1 MEISG
6 KIIVALPAQGG
17 VSKAGKEWSRQDY
30 VIETKEQYPK
40 KIAFSIMNDN
50 IMNFGL
56 TVGQEVDI
64 HIDINATEWNGKW
77 YNSSHVGKSLFAIRV
92 SKRHPVSQITLRH
105 RLNNGLPHNRHNSKC
120 SITTIRMI
128 CLSKKVKGWLLL
140 PPATS
145 QSL

>member
-40 KIAFSIMNDN
+40 KLIAFSVMNVI

-64 HIDINATEWNGKW
+64 HIDINATEW
-77 YNSSHVGKSLFAIRV
+77 R
-92 SKRHPVSQITLRH
+92 
-105 RLNNGLPHNRHNSKC
+105 
-120 SITTIRMI
+120 
-128 CLSKKVKGWLLL
+128 
-140 PPATS
+140 
-145 QSL
+145 

>member
-40 KIAFSIMNDN
+40 KIAFSVMNDN

-56 TVGQEVDI
+56 TIGQDVDI
-64 HIDINATEWNGKW
+64 EIDINANEWQGKW
-77 YNSSHVGKSLFAIRV
+77 FNSITCWKA
-92 SKRHPVSQITLRH
+92 TLR
-105 RLNNGLPHNRHNSKC
+105 NPGQPTAAQQPQTYYQGTSSTAAPVQTTTPQPPVDFGEQKDDLPF
-120 SITTIRMI
+120 
-128 CLSKKVKGWLLL
+128 
-140 PPATS
+140 
-145 QSL
+145 

>member
-40 KIAFSIMNDN
+40 KIAFSVMNDN

-64 HIDINATEWNGKW
+64 HVDINANEWNGKW
-77 YNSSHVGKSLFAIRV
+77 YNSITCWKVIVRNPGQQAV
-92 SKRHPVSQITLRH
+92 PSQRNYATAPPQQSAAKQPSQQQVFED
-105 RLNNGLPHNRHNSKC
+105 NKDDLPF
-120 SITTIRMI
+120 
-128 CLSKKVKGWLLL
+128 
-140 PPATS
+140 
-145 QSL
+145 

>member
-40 KIAFSIMNDN
+40 KIAFSVMNDN

-56 TVGQEVDI
+56 TIGQEVDI

-77 YNSSHVGKSLFAIRV
+77 YNSITCWKVIVRNPGQQTAS
-92 SKRHPVSQITLRH
+92 SQPNYAAEPPQQPAPPQPTQQQMFR
-105 RLNNGLPHNRHNSKC
+105 NDNKDDLPF
-120 SITTIRMI
+120 
-128 CLSKKVKGWLLL
+128 
-140 PPATS
+140 
-145 QSL
+145 

>member
-40 KIAFSIMNDN
+40 KIAFSVMNDN

-77 YNSSHVGKSLFAIRV
+77 YNSITCWKVIVRNPGQQTA
-92 SKRHPVSQITLRH
+92 PSQEAVI
-105 RLNNGLPHNRHNSKC
+105 
-120 SITTIRMI
+120 
-128 CLSKKVKGWLLL
+128 
-140 PPATS
+140 
-145 QSL
+145 

>member
-40 KIAFSIMNDN
+40 KIAFSVMNDN

-56 TVGQEVDI
+56 TVGQEVEI
-64 HIDINATEWNGKW
+64 NIDINATEWNGKW
-77 YNSSHVGKSLFAIRV
+77 YNSITCWKVIVRNSDQQTV
-92 SKRHPVSQITLRH
+92 PSQPNYAAEPPQQPTQQQMFTEDQKDD
-105 RLNNGLPHNRHNSKC
+105 LPF
-120 SITTIRMI
+120 
-128 CLSKKVKGWLLL
+128 
-140 PPATS
+140 
-145 QSL
+145 

>member
-40 KIAFSIMNDN
+40 KIAFSVMNDN

-77 YNSSHVGKSLFAIRV
+77 YNSITCWKVIVRNMGQQTA
-92 SKRHPVSQITLRH
+92 PSQPNYATAPPQQSATQQPTQQQMFED
-105 RLNNGLPHNRHNSKC
+105 NKDDLPF
-120 SITTIRMI
+120 
-128 CLSKKVKGWLLL
+128 
-140 PPATS
+140 
-145 QSL
+145 